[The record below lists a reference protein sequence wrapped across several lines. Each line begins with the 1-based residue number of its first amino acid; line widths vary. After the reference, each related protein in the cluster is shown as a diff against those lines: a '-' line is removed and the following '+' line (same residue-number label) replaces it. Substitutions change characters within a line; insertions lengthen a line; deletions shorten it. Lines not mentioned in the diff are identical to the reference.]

1 MMDNE
6 RNMAMKFGGIYNGLA
21 LSRSRSAQSLKMLG
35 DTATQ
40 VSFTNVNMSK

>member
-6 RNMAMKFGGIYNGLA
+6 RNIAMKFGGICNGLA

-40 VSFTNVNMSK
+40 VSIILIT